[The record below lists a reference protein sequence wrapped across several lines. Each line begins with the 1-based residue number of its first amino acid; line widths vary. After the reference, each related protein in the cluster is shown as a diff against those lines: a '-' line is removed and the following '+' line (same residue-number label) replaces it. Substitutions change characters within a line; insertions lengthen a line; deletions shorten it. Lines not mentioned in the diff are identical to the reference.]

1 MNAWAA
7 LGQAF
12 SNTQAPNDLW
22 NMTGLGQRAREED
35 YRRADKW
42 AQRSEQRAVKY
53 GIDAEGRAVRY
64 QTDAEKRALANQL
77 QFERTGIGARVEGA
91 KAAGIHPLA
100 ALGMQASG
108 PIVSS
113 GVSASAPGPSD
124 VRPPSGGGGGGA
136 ALPFDTRTPEQR
148 RYDAAQADLAEL
160 QVAAAQQRLG
170 SQPGEPPLV
179 QVEPD
184 QVIAHAPSE
193 PHRTAGTHP
202 GTSRVNLPFLG
213 AVDVVGGIEALQDSP
228 VAAILTS
235 IALQAAANASANRR
249 YTDEAVRMRESFA
262 PKGDHDYT
270 HLVRRNRAYPRR
282 MGAAGPQYYGERY
295 RHY

>member
-1 MNAWAA
+1 MSAWAA
-7 LGQAF
+7 LGQAAA
-12 SNTQAPNDLW
+12 NTQMPNDLW
-22 NMTGLGQRAREED
+22 NMTSIGQRARDKD

-42 AQRSEQRAVKY
+42 AQR
-53 GIDAEGRAVRY
+53 AELRSVGY
-64 QTDAEKRALANQL
+64 QTEAEKRALANQL
-77 QFERTGIGARVEGA
+77 EFERTGIGARVEGA

-108 PIVSS
+108 PV
-113 GVSASAPGPSD
+113 VASAAPGPSD

-136 ALPFDTRTPEQR
+136 ALPLDTRTSEQR

-179 QVEPD
+179 QIDPD
-184 QVIAHAPSE
+184 QVTAHAPSE

-213 AVDVVGGIEALQDSP
+213 AVDVVGGTEALQDSP
-228 VAAILTS
+228 VAAILMS
-235 IALQAAANASANRR
+235 IALQAAANASADRR